1 MSVQGGSA
9 VRLPAPADKLTPK
22 DVFLC
27 LCSQAQ
33 SGILLCWGHTSKGVC
48 PFQDFD
54 SYFFIQSLNCR
65 QKKEHFTKST
75 SPFWL
80 LYSHLCHSHLYPYL
94 PEEKSLFC
102 WKTTSHWIP
111 IQVGLDPTEAS
122 WHSCVVDCCYKKTPF
137 PYHIVIYGAQSWVFT
152 CRSPGWQVVTE
163 PYKSD
168 GFKPLPIS
176 CLNASGDR
184 LCLRSWAK
192 AGAWTTALPF
202 LMNRE
207 KNNSNEQFARL
218 DKLSSCK
225 FLNEITFP
233 MSFQFT
239 LLFCEQTCH
248 TF

>member
-27 LCSQAQ
+27 LCSQPQ

-48 PFQDFD
+48 PFQD
-54 SYFFIQSLNCR
+54 SYFFIQPLNRR
-65 QKKEHFTKST
+65 QKKGAFHKAHI
-75 SPFWL
+75 PFLASVQPSLPFPSSSLSSRREVPLLPYDNFSSNSNPSGIRPHKGLLAILCSWL
-80 LYSHLCHSHLYPYL
+80 LLQETL
-94 PEEKSLFC
+94 
-102 WKTTSHWIP
+102 
-111 IQVGLDPTEAS
+111 
-122 WHSCVVDCCYKKTPF
+122 F

-163 PYKSD
+163 PYNSD

-184 LCLRSWAK
+184 LCLCSWAK
-192 AGAWTTALPF
+192 VGAWITALPS

-218 DKLSSCK
+218 DKLSS
-225 FLNEITFP
+225 
-233 MSFQFT
+233 
-239 LLFCEQTCH
+239 
-248 TF
+248 